1 MRPGLTIRNMAP
13 KHASLDP
20 IDQPTLTVE
29 EVAAILGTGRTA
41 TYDAIRRG
49 ELPSIK
55 VGRKLVVPTA
65 AVRRLLELD
74 APGHVA

>member
-1 MRPGLTIRNMAP
+1 MAP
-13 KHASLDP
+13 KYASLDP

-74 APGHVA
+74 APDHVA